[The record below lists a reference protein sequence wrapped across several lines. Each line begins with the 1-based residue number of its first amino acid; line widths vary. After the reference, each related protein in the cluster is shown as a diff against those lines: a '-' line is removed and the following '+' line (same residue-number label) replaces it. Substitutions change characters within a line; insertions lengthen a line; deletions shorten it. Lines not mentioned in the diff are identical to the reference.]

1 VISAPTDIR
10 PPELPSHEGA
20 RLAVIAAAAVAATSG
35 ALAGGNFG
43 LVGAAVGVGLAGSAL
58 FGTKLLEWRT
68 LVLVVLAIVLFVPSR
83 RIVLAVQLPFDPEPY
98 RLFVATVFV
107 LWLVALL
114 VDPAV
119 RLRHT
124 PFDWPLGLLFAAI
137 LLSEATNPGLINL
150 YGQQVVK
157 SLSLI
162 LSFLLLYY
170 FVTSVF
176 TTRADVEFLVKAL
189 VAGTTVV
196 AIAALVERATG
207 FNVFSLE
214 RHVPGL
220 AFVADV
226 SQSVATERD
235 GAVRVLASAEH
246 PIALGALFALV
257 TPLSIYLGSRRRLWL
272 MSSVA
277 LVLAASATVSRTP
290 VLMLVAVAAV
300 FFLLQRGAT
309 MRLLPLVPIA
319 VAFVYLAAPNVIEP
333 TVSAFFPSGGL
344 LAEQSTNVNEGGSG
358 TAGRL
363 ADLRPALEDVEKRPI
378 FGFGYGTRVIDTNQ
392 SAGYLPD
399 GRYAGVLDDQWL
411 GSLLDLGIVGVL
423 ALVWLFTSSYRRLAC
438 VSRARG
444 AADAWLAAAL
454 AASAVS
460 FAVGMVFFDA
470 FAFTQV
476 TIVFFFVLALAGV
489 FLRTLDPGARPA
501 IVAAPAGAAR
511 LAWRRRYALSLRE
524 R

>member
-1 VISAPTDIR
+1 VNSAPTELR
-10 PPELPSHEGA
+10 PRELPSHEGA
-20 RLAVIAAAAVAATSG
+20 RLAVFAAAAAAATAG
-35 ALAGGNFG
+35 ALAGGNLGFLG
-43 LVGAAVGVGLAGSAL
+43 AVVGIGLAGSAL
-58 FGTKLLEWRT
+58 FGAKLLEWRT
-68 LVLVVLAIVLFVPSR
+68 LILVVLAIVLFVPSR

-98 RLFVATVFV
+98 RVLVATVFV
-107 LWLVALL
+107 VWLVALL
-114 VDPAV
+114 VDPAL

-124 PFDWPLGLLFAAI
+124 PFDWPIGVFFAAI
-137 LLSEATNPGLINL
+137 LLSEVTNPGLINL
-150 YGQQVVK
+150 YGQHVVK

-176 TTRADVEFLVKAL
+176 TTRGEVEFLVKAL
-189 VAGTTVV
+189 VAGSTVV
-196 AIAALVERATG
+196 ATAALVERATG

-214 RHVPGL
+214 SHVPGL

-257 TPLSIYLGSRRRLWL
+257 TPLSIYLGSRRRIWL
-272 MSSVA
+272 MSTAA
-277 LVLAASATVSRTP
+277 LVLGAAATVSRTP
-290 VLMLVAVAAV
+290 VLMMAAVAVV
-300 FFLLQRGAT
+300 FLLLQRGPT
-309 MRLLPLVPIA
+309 MRLLPLVPVA
-319 VAFVYLAAPNVIEP
+319 VAFVYLAAPNVVEP

-363 ADLRPALEDVEKRPI
+363 ADLRPALADIEKRPF

-399 GRYAGVLDDQWL
+399 GRYGGVLDDQWL
-411 GSLLDLGIVGVL
+411 GSLLDVGIVGVL
-423 ALVWLFTSSYRRLAC
+423 ALVWLFVSAYRRLSH
-438 VSRARG
+438 VSRADGG
-444 AADAWLAAAL
+444 AEGWLAAAF
-454 AASAVS
+454 AGSTVS
-460 FAVGMVFFDA
+460 FAFGMFFFDT

-476 TIVFFFVLALAGV
+476 TIIFFFVLALAAV
-489 FLRTLDPGARPA
+489 FLRTLDPDAKPVV
-501 IVAAPAGAAR
+501 VAPPTWAAR
-511 LAWRRRYALSLRE
+511 LARPRRYALSLRP